1 MADTPQY
8 FDLVTMGRIGVD
20 LYPLQTGVPLSQV
33 ETFGKFLGGSAA
45 NVAVAAARLGRSAA
59 VITRTGDDPFGTYLH
74 EALKDFGVD
83 DRWVTPVA
91 AYPTPVTFCEIF
103 PPDDFPLYFYR
114 RPKAPD
120 LEIHPHELDL
130 PAIRAAGIFWVTGT
144 GLSEE
149 PSRTAT
155 LAALQARAKAG
166 TTVFDL
172 DWRPMFWKDPDQAR
186 PYYREALR
194 HATVAVGNLD
204 ECEVATGVREPEA
217 CAEALLAAGVELA
230 VVKQGPRGCWP
241 CTGTAAGPRCPR
253 CRSRWST
260 ASAPATPSAV
270 RSATVCSPAGT
281 WSGPCATPTRP
292 APSSPRASPAR
303 PPCRP
308 RRRSPASSRGT
319 RRAGRPSPE
328 RSPSLKLSIPELT
341 TVRARHPEAV
351 AEAAA
356 RRARRPLIGDSGRLM
371 IVAADH
377 PARGALGIGDRRLA
391 MADRAD
397 LLERLCV
404 ALSRPGVDGVLA
416 TADILED
423 LLLLGALENKV
434 VMGSMNRG
442 GLAGASFEMD
452 DRFTG
457 HRAEDIQRLGF
468 DAGKLLVRID
478 YDDPGSLATLEASA
492 RAVDAMAARRLP
504 VFVEPFI
511 SRRVDGRVRNDLSA
525 EAVTRSI
532 AIASGL
538 GGTSA
543 YTWLKLP
550 VTEHVDDM
558 EAVLRTS
565 TLPVVLLGGEVG
577 DQEAAY
583 ERWGKALRLP
593 TVQGMV
599 VGRSLLYPA
608 EGSVET
614 AVDTAVGLL

>member
-1 MADTPQY
+1 M
-8 FDLVTMGRIGVD
+8 
-20 LYPLQTGVPLSQV
+20 
-33 ETFGKFLGGSAA
+33 
-45 NVAVAAARLGRSAA
+45 
-59 VITRTGDDPFGTYLH
+59 
-74 EALKDFGVD
+74 
-83 DRWVTPVA
+83 
-91 AYPTPVTFCEIF
+91 
-103 PPDDFPLYFYR
+103 
-114 RPKAPD
+114 
-120 LEIHPHELDL
+120 
-130 PAIRAAGIFWVTGT
+130 
-144 GLSEE
+144 
-149 PSRTAT
+149 
-155 LAALQARAKAG
+155 
-166 TTVFDL
+166 
-172 DWRPMFWKDPDQAR
+172 
-186 PYYREALR
+186 
-194 HATVAVGNLD
+194 
-204 ECEVATGVREPEA
+204 
-217 CAEALLAAGVELA
+217 
-230 VVKQGPRGCWP
+230 
-241 CTGTAAGPRCPR
+241 
-253 CRSRWST
+253 
-260 ASAPATPSAV
+260 
-270 RSATVCSPAGT
+270 
-281 WSGPCATPTRP
+281 
-292 APSSPRASPAR
+292 
-303 PPCRP
+303 
-308 RRRSPASSRGT
+308 
-319 RRAGRPSPE
+319 
-328 RSPSLKLSIPELT
+328 KLSIPELT

-356 RRARRPLIGDSGRLM
+356 RRTRRPLIGDSGRLM

-457 HRAEDIQRLGF
+457 HRAEDIERLGF

-478 YDDPGSLATLEASA
+478 YDDPGSLTTLEASA

-525 EAVTRSI
+525 EAVTRSV

-550 VTEHVDDM
+550 VTENVDDM
-558 EAVLRTS
+558 DEVLRTS